1 MRPVAFTSEAQSKQH
16 HTTLTAEVV
25 CLKPEVRLK
34 KTKVGVGGG
43 EETQMLTTVM
53 KKKKKKKN

>member
-16 HTTLTAEVV
+16 HTTFTAEVV

-34 KTKVGVGGG
+34 KKVGVGGG
-43 EETQMLTTVM
+43 EETQMLTAVM
-53 KKKKKKKN
+53 KKKKKKKKN